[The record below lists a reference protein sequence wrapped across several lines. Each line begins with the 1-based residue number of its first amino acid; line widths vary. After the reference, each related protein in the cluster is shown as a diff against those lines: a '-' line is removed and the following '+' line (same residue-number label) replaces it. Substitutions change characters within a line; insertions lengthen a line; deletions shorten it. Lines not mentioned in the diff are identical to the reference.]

1 MVIKENFGT
10 VVGKDAGHPHPFWWY
25 VPYLFQR
32 MAPWSLFFPGLGLFL
47 YQERHRLAEKEL
59 LYFVVW
65 AATVLIFFSIFS
77 QKRTVYILSAYPAI
91 ALLFGAWW
99 QDLSNKDV
107 SDRPFFI
114 ITRLAGYLVAGSFII
129 LSAMLIFQFTNH
141 EPLGYFASS
150 LTEKDQADLAH
161 IADLLTKDRMAIFI
175 WAGLC
180 GLGGVLSLV
189 AVKKNMW
196 RGFMGC
202 TAVLMVVSLV
212 NVQNLDTELARQY
225 SYKPF
230 MRRVVAIVKDAP
242 LFFYRSED
250 YTVLFYAG
258 RHIHR
263 FRAQVTSVPF
273 YILLWQ
279 KEWNS
284 VQNKAALAV
293 LATSENTDKEDPK
306 RGHLLLVRVEKPEA
320 FVPESKQRLTD
331 SEKGIAGRLLVFKT
345 S

>member
-1 MVIKENFGT
+1 MV
-10 VVGKDAGHPHPFWWY
+10 
-25 VPYLFQR
+25 
-32 MAPWSLFFPGLGLFL
+32 
-47 YQERHRLAEKEL
+47 
-59 LYFVVW
+59 
-65 AATVLIFFSIFS
+65 
-77 QKRTVYILSAYPAI
+77 
-91 ALLFGAWW
+91 
-99 QDLSNKDV
+99 
-107 SDRPFFI
+107 
-114 ITRLAGYLVAGSFII
+114 
-129 LSAMLIFQFTNH
+129 
-141 EPLGYFASS
+141 
-150 LTEKDQADLAH
+150 
-161 IADLLTKDRMAIFI
+161 
-175 WAGLC
+175 
-180 GLGGVLSLV
+180 
-189 AVKKNMW
+189 
-196 RGFMGC
+196 C
-202 TAVLMVVSLV
+202 TAVLMVVSLA

-331 SEKGIAGRLLVFKT
+331 SEKGIAGK
-345 S
+345 